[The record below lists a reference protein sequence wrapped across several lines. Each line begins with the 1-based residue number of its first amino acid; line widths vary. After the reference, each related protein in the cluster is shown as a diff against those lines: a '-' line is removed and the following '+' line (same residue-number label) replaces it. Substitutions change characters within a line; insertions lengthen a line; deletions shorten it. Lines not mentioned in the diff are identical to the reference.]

1 MRDNRS
7 DKTIERNLMQKWR
20 FLIKEYELVKA
31 KQHPQ
36 FRYLQDF
43 YAFHGT
49 SRQTFAK
56 YYNRFL
62 QTRSYDAL
70 LPRKRG
76 PKWKSRRTL
85 PYIEQK
91 VLEQR
96 RQGINRYEIYAILKP
111 VLKAHTPSPSTI
123 YAISKRHGLNRLK
136 PTMKQAKRT
145 IIKTRAGELGHVDC
159 HYLSR
164 DLLLDSSQRYYLVS
178 VLDACTRLAWA
189 EVVPDLKSLS
199 VMFAALKSINV
210 LNVEYGIQFEAILT
224 DNGPEV
230 ASRTKPAQHPFER
243 MLRELGI
250 KHRYTRPYRP
260 QTNGKVE
267 RFWRTLND
275 DLIEGTTFENL
286 AEFQD
291 ELMQYLLYY
300 NTERPHQG
308 LQGHTPLQALQNLST
323 N

>member
-36 FRYLQDF
+36 FRFLQDF

-49 SRQTFAK
+49 NRQTFAK
-56 YYNRFL
+56 YYNRFR
-62 QTRSYDAL
+62 QAGSADAL

-96 RQGINRYEIYAILKP
+96 RKGINRYEIYAILKP

-123 YAISKRHGLNRLK
+123 YAISKRYGLNRLT
-136 PTMKQAKRT
+136 PAMKQAKRT
-145 IIKTRAGELGHVDC
+145 IIKTRAGELGHLDC

-164 DLLLDSSQRYYLVS
+164 DLLLNSSQRYYLVC

-189 EVVPDLKSLS
+189 EVVSDLKSLS
-199 VMFAALKSINV
+199 VMFAALKSINCSMLSTV
-210 LNVEYGIQFEAILT
+210 SSSKPY
-224 DNGPEV
+224 
-230 ASRTKPAQHPFER
+230 SRTTA
-243 MLRELGI
+243 LRW
-250 KHRYTRPYRP
+250 RRAPSRSNTRSSACCWSLASSTATPDPIGPR
-260 QTNGKVE
+260 
-267 RFWRTLND
+267 RTARSNAS
-275 DLIEGTTFENL
+275 GGRSMTT
-286 AEFQD
+286 
-291 ELMQYLLYY
+291 
-300 NTERPHQG
+300 
-308 LQGHTPLQALQNLST
+308 
-323 N
+323 

>member
-1 MRDNRS
+1 MRDNSS

-20 FLIKEYELVKA
+20 FLISEYELVKA

-96 RQGINRYEIYAILKP
+96 RKGINRYEIYAILKP

-136 PTMKQAKRT
+136 PAMKQAKRT

-164 DLLLDSSQRYYLVS
+164 DLILDSSQRYYLVS

-189 EVVPDLKSLS
+189 EVVSDIKSLS
-199 VMFAALKSINV
+199 VMFAALKSINF
-210 LNVEYGIQFEAILT
+210 LNVEYGVQFEAILT

-230 ASRTKPAQHPFER
+230 ASRTKPEQHPFER

-308 LQGHTPLQALQNLST
+308 LQGHTPFQALQNLST